1 METPVPTRSLYVDS
15 LPANITSAGISINS
29 AASRGIR
36 SRLFLGHVHLIITFN
51 PFPTPWTAWWPRGH
65 QDLRDYDTTVAS
77 VVKVQRPNPS
87 TNRLQVEP
95 RGRAKPKDPG

>member
-1 METPVPTRSLYVDS
+1 METPVPTRSLYVYS

-65 QDLRDYDTTVAS
+65 QDLRDRSIV
-77 VVKVQRPNPS
+77 P
-87 TNRLQVEP
+87 
-95 RGRAKPKDPG
+95 